1 MEYQN
6 LGRQQRSKGANVKQ
20 ALMVMLLVA
29 GCAWLTY
36 QINHSRYKPDDY
48 GRLPKPVEQYWA
60 VSLGRKGSP
69 SWLYEIQFPTLGKV
83 HIEEPKKDTNSG
95 NTDDTASKSQSDD
108 KGQGNVENS
117 NIAVIN
123 DFESNEKEAEAQIRR
138 NTESADGSIEEP
150 NTLTG
155 GVWAHTF
162 DDENGVPPE
171 VNGTETM
178 GGVAQIDIVHGE
190 NISNDSKG
198 NGAVKSNILGV
209 TSSEN
214 DIVEVTFGGSK
225 SIVVDAEVTSQSTI
239 AHADT

>member
-6 LGRQQRSKGANVKQ
+6 LGRQQRSKGANMKQ
-20 ALMVMLLVA
+20 ALMVMLLVV

-36 QINHSRYKPDDY
+36 QINHSRHKPDDY
-48 GRLPKPVEQYWA
+48 GRLPKPLEQYWA

-69 SWLYEIQFPTLGKV
+69 SWLYEIQFPTTLGKV
-83 HIEEPKKDTNSG
+83 HIEEPKNDDNSG
-95 NTDDTASKSQSDD
+95 NTDDTASKSEADD

-117 NIAVIN
+117 KMAVIN
-123 DFESNEKEAEAQIRR
+123 DFESNEKEAK
-138 NTESADGSIEEP
+138 
-150 NTLTG
+150 TLTG
-155 GVWAHTF
+155 GAWAHTF

-209 TSSEN
+209 KSSEN
-214 DIVEVTFGGSK
+214 DIVEVTFGGSE
-225 SIVVDAEVTSQSTI
+225 SIVVDAEVNSQSII
-239 AHADT
+239 AHADA